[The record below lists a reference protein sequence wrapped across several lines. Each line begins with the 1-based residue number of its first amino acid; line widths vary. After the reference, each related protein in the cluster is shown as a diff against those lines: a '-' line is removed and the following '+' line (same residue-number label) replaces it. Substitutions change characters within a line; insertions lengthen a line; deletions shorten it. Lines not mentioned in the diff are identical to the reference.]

1 MKKTSPE
8 VDAYI
13 ARAADFA
20 RPILEKLRR
29 LMHQACPDI
38 EEEMKWSFPHFVY
51 KGIVASMAAFKN
63 HMAFGFWKAKLM
75 KDPKGLFKSEDAMGC
90 MGRLADISQLP
101 SDTILLAYIKEAV
114 ALNEGGVKAPAKK
127 KPSLDKP
134 EPPDFLI
141 AALRKNKK
149 AQAYFESL
157 SPSHQREYI
166 EWLTEAK
173 QEATRDKRLATTIEW
188 LGEGKPRNWKYM
200 RK

>member
-1 MKKTSPE
+1 M
-8 VDAYI
+8 Y
-13 ARAADFA
+13 
-20 RPILEKLRR
+20 L
-29 LMHQACPDI
+29 ACPDI
-38 EEEMKWSFPHFVY
+38 EEEMKWSFPHFMY

-90 MGRLADISQLP
+90 MGRLTDISQLP
-101 SDTILLAYIKEAV
+101 GDKILLAYIKEAV
-114 ALNEGGVKAPAKK
+114 ALNESGVKAPAKK
-127 KPSLDKP
+127 KPPRDKL
-134 EPPDFLI
+134 ETPDFLM

-166 EWLTEAK
+166 EWLSEAK

-188 LGEGKPRNWKYM
+188 LSEGKPRNWKYM